1 MSKIIVIPNTINNIS
16 NIDADAILLGINNY
30 SVNTLNIN
38 IDDLNLLNFK
48 GELFISLNK
57 NLMNED
63 LDIIEDI
70 LIKLNNYNIKGVF
83 YYDVGLLNIAKRLD
97 LNYDLIWSAEHLTT
111 NYFTIN
117 YWKSKGVNG
126 TFLSNE
132 ITIDE
137 MLSIREN
144 TDSKL
149 IAQMFGYI
157 PMYVSK
163 RHAVNNYIK
172 NFNLDSNS
180 NKYYIYK
187 EEKKYHIVD
196 NNDGTMIYS
205 SFILNGLEEY
215 LDNIDKFDYILING
229 FEISDKDLL
238 KVIDIYKNV
247 NKDNLEESNKMLSD
261 MFDNLG
267 KGFLH
272 EESIYRVKKDDK

>member
-1 MSKIIVIPNTINNIS
+1 MSKIIVIPNTIDNIS
-16 NIDADAILLGINNY
+16 NIDADAMLLGINGY

-38 IDDLNLLNFK
+38 IEDLDLLNYN
-48 GELFISLNK
+48 GDLFISLNK

-63 LDIIEDI
+63 LVIIEDI
-70 LIKLNNYNIKGVF
+70 LVKLNKYNIKGVF
-83 YYDVGLLNIAKRLD
+83 YYDVGLLNIANRLD
-97 LNYDLIWSAEHLTT
+97 LNYSLIWSAEHLTT

-117 YWKSKGVNG
+117 YWKSKGVSG

-137 MLSIREN
+137 MLSIRDN
-144 TDSKL
+144 TDSIL
-149 IAQMFGYI
+149 ISQMFGYI

-163 RHAVNNYIK
+163 RHAVKNYIK

-187 EEKKYHIVD
+187 EEKKYSIVD
-196 NNDGTMIYS
+196 NEDGTMIYS

-215 LDNIDKFDYILING
+215 LNNIDKFDYILING
-229 FEISDKDLL
+229 YEINAENLI
-238 KVIDIYKNV
+238 KVIDIYKNI
-247 NKDNLEESNKMLSD
+247 NKDNLDKSEKMLSD

-272 EESIYRVKKDDK
+272 EESIYRVKRNDK